1 MKCFKC
7 LQIFQKY
14 IKLHVEVS
22 KEAGVCVW
30 GGRSKPAL
38 GPFSRRHS
46 SLHQK
51 PSLEVLDIH
60 KVEKADPS
68 HPWEI

>member
-1 MKCFKC
+1 MLRSPKK
-7 LQIFQKY
+7 Q
-14 IKLHVEVS
+14 
-22 KEAGVCVW
+22 VCVC